1 MGTISGTLRAGI
13 SPNQSISD
21 APGILG
27 VNQPPGFTAD
37 MHSHSTDTVYFFTEG
52 ETSMPG
58 EGTYRA
64 GDMRIVK
71 ADTVYGPETTGPQG
85 VRFILI
91 SIGNE
96 IATRWIDD
104 TSRDAYKNV
113 GRSVSKGL
121 QA

>member
-1 MGTISGTLRAGI
+1 M
-13 SPNQSISD
+13 
-21 APGILG
+21 
-27 VNQPPGFTAD
+27 
-37 MHSHSTDTVYFFTEG
+37 
-52 ETSMPG
+52 SMPG

-71 ADTVYGPETTGPQG
+71 ADTVYRPETTGPQG

-96 IATRWIDD
+96 IATRWIDG